1 MENSD
6 RTSDDP
12 MTGGLGRLYVIEHV
26 RRVGYL
32 FTLKRILGTVL
43 TENRENLSI
52 LDIKS
57 TAY

>member
-1 MENSD
+1 MENPG
-6 RTSDDP
+6 RTIVVP
-12 MTGGLGRLYVIEHV
+12 MTGGLGRLHVIEHV

-43 TENRENLSI
+43 TKNRENLSI

-57 TAY
+57 TAC

>member
-1 MENSD
+1 MEYSGHSNVV
-6 RTSDDP
+6 RVP
-12 MTGGLGRLYVIEHV
+12 GRLGRLYVIEHV
-26 RRVGYL
+26 WRVGYL

-43 TENRENLSI
+43 TKNRENLSI